1 MKPLTTLILLA
12 AMHSF
17 HVGAV
22 DLPTVGKGL
31 PSLTPEQIRSDL
43 FFLKDQWAPHERSLT
58 PSQHSAFEAIVDKAI
73 SSSENASGED
83 LVFDVMKAVAVSHNG
98 HTAPLVGYV
107 LDTLPIKT
115 WWFSDGLYVTSA
127 APGFENLIG
136 SKILKFGNLSDSESL
151 KRLSPYISG
160 TPQRIRYLSSS
171 YLTSKMVLEKI
182 GAVGKEDGVPLTLYM
197 KDGTTKVVTLST
209 TKPDPSDAMEPVMK
223 SWGSLVP
230 DDKDQPARWVHILD
244 SVKSISPGYDK
255 PAPVT
260 TSWIGDGKK
269 VLYVRSNTLRSKDKD
284 SIADKLMFGV
294 IQKQVVTKKPKSVVI
309 DLRLNNGGN
318 YFETM
323 LFAQTLPKLIPED
336 GHIFVLV
343 SRATFSAAIVT
354 AATLK
359 RYGGEKV
366 TIMGEPMGDNDRF
379 WAEPN
384 LITLPNSKIPVFYST
399 KLEDFAKGC
408 ADDKDCYWPS
418 IVYSQGAI
426 NTSPEIKIHVSFKDY
441 AAGHDLVLEAALA
454 RSN

>member
-1 MKPLTTLILLA
+1 MKQLTPIILLA
-12 AMHSF
+12 VMYSF
-17 HVGAV
+17 QAGAI

-31 PSLTPEQIRSDL
+31 PSLTPDQIRSDL
-43 FFLKDQWAPHERSLT
+43 SFLKYQWAPHEGSLT
-58 PSQHSAFEAIVDKAI
+58 PSQHIAFDAIVDKAI
-73 SSSENASGED
+73 SSSKNASSED

-98 HTAPLVGYV
+98 HTAPMVGYV
-107 LDTLPIKT
+107 FDTLPIKA
-115 WWFSDGLYVTSA
+115 WWFADGLYVTSA

-136 SKILKFGNLSDSESL
+136 AKIIKFGNLTDIESL
-151 KRLSPYISG
+151 KYVSPYISG

-182 GAVGKEDGVPLTLYM
+182 GVVGKEGGMPLTLHM
-197 KDGTTKVVTLST
+197 NDGSTKVVNLTT
-209 TKPDPSDAMEPVMK
+209 TKPDPSDVREPVMRG
-223 SWGSLVP
+223 WGPLVP
-230 DDKDQPARWVHILD
+230 DNKDQPARWAHILD
-244 SVKSISPGYDK
+244 GVKSISPGYGK

-260 TSWIGDGKK
+260 ISWIGDGEK
-269 VLYVRSNTLRSKDKD
+269 VLYVRSNTLKSKGKD
-284 SIADKLMFGV
+284 SIADELMFGV
-294 IQKQVVTKKPKSVVI
+294 IQKEVVTKKPKSVVI

-354 AATLK
+354 ATTLK
-359 RYGGEKV
+359 RYGGKKV

-384 LITLPNSKIPVFYST
+384 LITLPNSKIPVLYST

-426 NTSPEIKIHVSFKDY
+426 STSPEIKIDVSFKDY
-441 AAGHDLVLEAALA
+441 AAGHDLVLEEALT